1 MTRLWSGGAIIE
13 VWLTGTSAPERLR
26 WEGRVHPVKMVA
38 NQWRVDLG
46 WWRLR
51 VWRDYYKLVTT
62 TGLLLVVYHDLVSDQ
77 WYVQRVYD

>member
-1 MTRLWSGGAIIE
+1 MTRLWSEGVAVK
-13 VWLTGTSAPERLR
+13 VWLNDHDMPMRFR
-26 WEGRVHPVKMVA
+26 WQGHIHPIQEIA

-62 TGLLLVVYHDLVSDQ
+62 TGLLVVIYHDLVNDH
-77 WYVQRVYD
+77 WYLQRIFD

>member
-1 MTRLWSGGAIIE
+1 MTRLWSSGVRIQ
-13 VWLTGTSAPERLR
+13 VWLNGVSPARLR
-26 WEGRVHPVKMVA
+26 WNGHVHAVQIVA

-62 TGLLLVVYHDLVSDQ
+62 SGLLVVVYHDLIGDE
-77 WYVQRVYD
+77 WYIQRVYD